1 MDKESRI
8 ARIRF
13 LLKQGTISYSEA
25 ISLVAM
31 IVGVNE

>member
-8 ARIRF
+8 EGVRF

-31 IVGVNE
+31 IVGANE